1 MRGKKK
7 VDPKES
13 SAWYVMDLRQPHS
26 FCGELMYSYTRKRSR
41 GLISPDLF
49 SSLSLKISGTL
60 AYTTSAKI
68 TVGTSTE
75 IDFHMAE
82 SADRDPISGF
92 IEKFNDRICFYIWVP
107 ERIVNH
113 IHMSLMSSKP
123 EVLRIIGTDLFYRK
137 GEIFG
142 VDLLREYDEDE
153 F

>member
-1 MRGKKK
+1 MGRSKAFFR
-7 VDPKES
+7 S
-13 SAWYVMDLRQPHS
+13 TSAWHVMDLRQPYS

-49 SSLSLKISGTL
+49 SSLSLKISGAL

-68 TVGTSTE
+68 TVGTPIE
-75 IDFHMAE
+75 IDLHMAE

-107 ERIVNH
+107 DRIVNH

-137 GEIFG
+137 GEISG